1 MALVPYALR
10 PRTVLRRAAVKRGA
24 TGNSVLWKAASIYF
38 VGGPIRLR
46 STAIR
51 LGFSGGNR
59 KWQAVGAAVLLT
71 HDLRRVFSKQ
81 PEPLGSWKAGADSF
95 VRVTTSK
102 PLSKKE
108 LKRAGTTKKAMR
120 GAIIAQA
127 VADTVAKNPDAKIV
141 VKTK

>member
-1 MALVPYALR
+1 MALLPYALR
-10 PRTVLRRAAVKRGA
+10 PRTVLRKTAVKRGA
-24 TGNSVLWKAASIYF
+24 TGSSVLWKAASIYF
-38 VGGPIRLR
+38 VGGPVRLR

-59 KWQAVGAAVLLT
+59 KWQAIGVAAILGNDV
-71 HDLRRVFSKQ
+71 RRAVSRQ
-81 PEPLGSWKAGADSF
+81 PETLGTWKAGMGDF

-108 LKRAGTTKKAMR
+108 LKRSGTTKKAMR